1 MGPSAKEGGGSSGG
15 RRKSINIFS
24 RSSLSNLAHINTDVS
39 NDGNM
44 EGPRKEK
51 KKLAK
56 RNSMFG
62 IGPSSVSPD
71 PAQDGSMSPFS
82 AENSSSPR
90 LRPRTLTKGRPNS
103 LFGSFGK
110 RSITSYVD
118 EDGEVEIL
126 ARSTP
131 ESPVDGEEGIGLG
144 MAPNKN
150 VLYHG
155 EVQTQ
160 SGMFGMF
167 RKKKE
172 YLVLTDTHL
181 IRFKSQSRASETFPS
196 IPPTYGRSNST
207 RHPSTTSVGS
217 LQEVQSTNSHTSVEG
232 ENRIPL
238 AQIIT
243 AYRVEDGRPFFTT
256 EVVYLD
262 EDYHGVGSIQLI
274 LYDPGDADLWLSSI
288 RGAAQKARLV
298 QDEPY
303 PQRVVRYLARVLEGL
318 NDYDANHFQVFRVV
332 RRPAVPKS
340 GRVSSSDDLQ
350 KMGCTVFYL
359 VMGINCV
366 HLIPVPD
373 FSDPT
378 GRLINPKISR
388 HMYGIVT
395 LYQMYIVAGD
405 DRFELAFRMPMQPVR
420 IVELAAFASYE
431 IATVLHR
438 CWQFVRPMWLDRSFL
453 VFGLEDPPKLGQGID
468 PSEEEEYGGFDK
480 TLIAHCMAY
489 NCNPANISYTVDWN
503 VEDAPEFR
511 LLPPTMSAKYA
522 ASEIL
527 AVMRSLR
534 YNESFHSISFRD
546 IDLHC
551 MHGVYDEA
559 GTDHV
564 AYTARYNNTAVLD
577 QPSINPQLRSILY
590 REVQALALKSTTLR
604 RMDFANALPRR
615 RPADMFDLEG
625 REVEKDPGCEIVAA
639 ILPTCRAQ
647 LTNVSWIILSGIELG
662 ETDLEEMIPALNNRR
677 SRIRALECS
686 HCGLSDRGILQLLGH
701 LERQNETLECI
712 NISDNSGRIDLDRF
726 SSSMARFS
734 RIRKLDLSRITR
746 TSGNQPLIAPEVLLS
761 WSLEELIMN
770 GIPINDKSLDAIATY
785 LAHGKSQNLR
795 VLQMDQCNLTGSHVA
810 LLMRSMTD
818 VAGEARELQLHVSAN
833 KLEKGIGEIVKAIK
847 ENHTAADV
855 VLRMIE
861 FEKEDH
867 FRQLLEALRTNTTI
881 RHLDLSKASLPYD
894 ASPETCDTLRLV
906 FAENTTLESLD
917 ISGEQAHL
925 EVTRFG
931 IGLNQA
937 LTGLKKNNTL
947 KVLRI
952 EYQNLGLEGANTLS
966 SVMEENKGLTH
977 IHCEHN
983 DINLQGFTI
992 LVNALAKNYSIVEF
1006 PFMHDAQ
1013 DESMKRLN
1021 LSMKDSRVTATKEKH
1036 DHHIKSGL
1044 RRTLSTFGV
1053 ARPQPKQD
1061 LTPQDLDTVV
1071 RMLAERWETEMGRM
1085 AMFLERNRNIAAG
1098 VEGYGPDGE
1107 NTIAEEHM
1115 RPTTAMSDRGILEQV
1130 LNNTTPKAD
1139 LTNPMDER
1147 VLNKMAGLGITVAE
1161 EGENKREKKQDEI
1174 EEDKSMTI
1182 RPSNDDDKGGYLP
1195 SIDQEKLFEYDAEA
1209 FFKMDA

>member
-1 MGPSAKEGGGSSGG
+1 MAPSAKENGRSGG
-15 RRKSINIFS
+15 RRKSLNVFS
-24 RSSLSNLAHINTDVS
+24 RSSLSNLAHITTNVT
-39 NDGNM
+39 NDGNVDG
-44 EGPRKEK
+44 ERKEK
-51 KKLAK
+51 KKLTK
-56 RNSMFG
+56 RSSMFG
-62 IGPSSVSPD
+62 LGPSASPD
-71 PAQDGSMSPFS
+71 LVPDGSRDPFS
-82 AENSSSPR
+82 SERLGSPKN
-90 LRPRTLTKGRPNS
+90 RPRTLQKGRPTS
-103 LFGSFGK
+103 VFGSLGK
-110 RSITSYVD
+110 RSMTSYVEED
-118 EDGEVEIL
+118 EADNL
-126 ARSTP
+126 ATSTP
-131 ESPVDGEEGIGLG
+131 ESLIDGEQGLEPS
-144 MAPNKN
+144 MAHNKN

-167 RKKKE
+167 RKKRE
-172 YLVLTDTHL
+172 YLVLTDAHL

-196 IPPTYGRSNST
+196 IPPTYGRSTST

-217 LQEVQSTNSHTSVEG
+217 LQEVQSTNSHASAEV

-238 AQIIT
+238 EQIVT

-274 LYDPGDADLWLSSI
+274 LYDPTDADLWLSSI
-288 RGAAQKARLV
+288 RGAAQKARLL
-298 QDEPY
+298 QEEPF

-318 NDYDANHFQVFRVV
+318 NDYDAAHFQVFRVV
-332 RRPAVPKS
+332 RRAPVPKS

-350 KMGCTVFYL
+350 KLGGTVFYM
-359 VMGINCV
+359 VMGINCL
-366 HLIPVPD
+366 HLIPVPN

-395 LYQMYIVAGD
+395 LYQMYIISGD
-405 DRFELAFRMPMQPVR
+405 DRFELSFRMPMQP
-420 IVELAAFASYE
+420 IKTIELAAFASYD
-431 IATVLHR
+431 IAAVLQN
-438 CWQFVRPMWLDRSFL
+438 CWRYVRPLWLDRSFL
-453 VFGLEDPPKLGQGID
+453 IYGVDDPPKLGDGVE

-489 NCNPANISYTVDWN
+489 NCNPANISYTIDWN

-511 LLPPTMSAKYA
+511 LLPPTMTTKYT
-522 ASEIL
+522 ASELL
-527 AVMRSLR
+527 AVMRTLR

-546 IDLHC
+546 IDMHS

-564 AYTARYNNTAVLD
+564 AYTARYNNNTIVGH
-577 QPSINPQLRSILY
+577 PNINPQLRSILY
-590 REVQALALKSTTLR
+590 RELQALALKSTTLR

-615 RPADMFDLEG
+615 RPTDMFDLEG

-639 ILPTCRAQ
+639 ILPVCRAQ
-647 LTNVSWIILSGIELG
+647 MTNISWIVLSGIELG

-677 SRIRALECS
+677 SRIRAIECS

-726 SSSMARFS
+726 STSMGRFS

-746 TSGNQPLIAPEVLLS
+746 TSGDQPLIAPEVLLS
-761 WSLEELIMN
+761 WKLEELIMN
-770 GIPINDKSLDAIATY
+770 GIPINDKSLDSIATY
-785 LAHGKSQNLR
+785 LASNKSNSLR
-795 VLQMDQCNLTGSHVA
+795 VLQMDQCNLNGNHVA
-810 LLMRSMTD
+810 LLMRSMTEK
-818 VAGEARELQLHVSAN
+818 AGEPRELQLHVSAN
-833 KLEKGIGEIVKAIK
+833 KLEKGIGEIAKAIQ
-847 ENHTAADV
+847 ENHTPADLV
-855 VLRMIE
+855 VRMIE

-881 RHLDLSKASLPYD
+881 RNLDISKASLPYD

-931 IGLNQA
+931 IGLNHA
-937 LTGLKKNNTL
+937 LTGLKGNKTL

-966 SVMEENKGLTH
+966 TVMEENTGLTH

-992 LVNALAKNYSIVEF
+992 LVNALARNYSIVEF
-1006 PFMHDAQ
+1006 PFMQDAQ

-1021 LSMKDSRVTATKEKH
+1021 ISMQDSQNAATKAKH
-1036 DHHIKSGL
+1036 ETHVKSSV
-1044 RRTLSTFGV
+1044 RRTLSTLGV
-1053 ARPQPKQD
+1053 SRQQKKQD
-1061 LTPQDLDTVV
+1061 LTVQDLDQVV
-1071 RMLAERWETEMGRM
+1071 KVLAERWDTEMGRM

-1098 VEGYGPDGE
+1098 IEVGPDGE
-1107 NTIAEEHM
+1107 GAISEEHM
-1115 RPTTAMSDRGILEQV
+1115 RPTTALSDRGILEQV

-1139 LTNPMDER
+1139 LSNPMDEQ
-1147 VLNKMAGLGITVAE
+1147 VLDSLAGLNIAE
-1161 EGENKREKKQDEI
+1161 GAEDEENKISLKQSEVG
-1174 EEDKSMTI
+1174 EDKSMTI
-1182 RPSNDDDKGGYLP
+1182 RDEADNERYPQLP
-1195 SIDQEKLFEYDAEA
+1195 VITQERMFSLDASE
-1209 FFKMDA
+1209 FFKMD